1 MKRLLAFA
9 LILCLPAVALGAEPS
24 ADKAEV
30 KEALQALQDFIGE
43 WQASGSP
50 DKPRIDPRDPTWKE
64 TLSWAWRFKGDDA
77 WLTLRVKDGKILKSG
92 EMRYLPDKKV
102 YLLTATDPDGKK
114 LVFEGQLKGETLT
127 LERVDPDTKA
137 TRQIKMNTAAEGVRF
152 IYRVAHKDKGTTLWK
167 KDYMVACTREG
178 ESLGKTEKKNECVVS
193 GGVGTMPVSYKGETY
208 YVCCSGCADA
218 FKENPEKYINEYKAK
233 KAGKKKCNDD

>member
-1 MKRLLAFA
+1 MKRLTALAFLLGLIA
-9 LILCLPAVALGAEPS
+9 LVVPALAAES
-24 ADKAEV
+24 ADKAAS
-30 KEALQALQDFIGE
+30 KEALKELQDFIGG
-43 WQASGSP
+43 WKGNGGP
-50 DKPRIDPRDPTWKE
+50 DKPRPGPRDPVWSE
-64 TLSWAWRFKGDDA
+64 TVSWSWRFKGDDA

-233 KAGKKKCNDD
+233 KAGKKK